1 MLVCFISLFQN
12 YFFTYWLETNEMYF
26 FDSLD
31 PNNRRALEGMHRIDN
46 SSSKLDTSY
55 YMTVGEEEGGDTTY
69 ERIADSENEVLC

>member
-1 MLVCFISLFQN
+1 MKLN
-12 YFFTYWLETNEMYF
+12 YLRI

-55 YMTVGEEEGGDTTY
+55 FLSVGEEGGETTY
-69 ERIADSENEVLC
+69 ERIADSENEVLL